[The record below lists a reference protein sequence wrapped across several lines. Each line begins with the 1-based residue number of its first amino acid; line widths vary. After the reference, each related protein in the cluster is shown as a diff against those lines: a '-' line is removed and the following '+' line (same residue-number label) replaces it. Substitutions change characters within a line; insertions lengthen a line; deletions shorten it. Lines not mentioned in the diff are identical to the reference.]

1 MNLRAGHSC
10 KLSGVPP
17 QSGTVRQLCGGWLQ
31 ARMRLRTGSERLA
44 GTFPVRSMRTSAIA
58 VIQAFVIIAAA
69 SGFVTASARAAEPP
83 SGLARL
89 PGPQELMSDLSIRL
103 FATLGKESDKTRHN
117 SDKILPLVDGLLSPH
132 FDMEYA
138 ARMVLGLHWR
148 GATPEQRRQFGVVL
162 YQRLLRTYAGAVADW
177 TPDRF
182 KLLPLRADPEALQV
196 TVHTLVTNS
205 HHEIVSVDFRMRQT
219 AEGWKIFDVTVDGVS
234 YVRIY
239 RDDTDEEIT
248 QKGLDASIA
257 RLSKSPVTEHMQ
269 PDTRGAH

>member
-1 MNLRAGHSC
+1 
-10 KLSGVPP
+10 
-17 QSGTVRQLCGGWLQ
+17 
-31 ARMRLRTGSERLA
+31 MRLRTGSARLA
-44 GTFPVRSMRTSAIA
+44 GTFPVRSMRTSAVA
-58 VIQAFVIIAAA
+58 VIQAFVLIAIA
-69 SGFVTASARAAEPP
+69 SGFVSASARAAEPP
-83 SGLARL
+83 SGAGRLA
-89 PGPQELMSDLSIRL
+89 GPQELMSDLSTRL
-103 FATLGKESDKTRHN
+103 FAALDKESDKTRHN
-117 SDKILPLVDGLLSPH
+117 SDKILPLVDGLLSSH

-148 GATPEQRRQFGVVL
+148 GATPEQRQQFGVVL

-205 HHEIVSVDFRMRQT
+205 HHEVVSVDFRMRQT
-219 AEGWKIFDVTVDGVS
+219 VEGWKIFDVTVDGVS

-248 QKGLDASIA
+248 QKGLAASIA
-257 RLSKSPVTEHMQ
+257 RLSKSPVTQRIQ

>member
-1 MNLRAGHSC
+1 
-10 KLSGVPP
+10 
-17 QSGTVRQLCGGWLQ
+17 
-31 ARMRLRTGSERLA
+31 MRLRTGSERLA

-257 RLSKSPVTEHMQ
+257 RLSKSPVTEHMR
-269 PDTRGAH
+269 PDTRGAQ

>member
-1 MNLRAGHSC
+1 M
-10 KLSGVPP
+10 
-17 QSGTVRQLCGGWLQ
+17 Q
-31 ARMRLRTGSERLA
+31 
-44 GTFPVRSMRTSAIA
+44 SMRTVAIA
-58 VIQAFVIIAAA
+58 VVRALALITFA
-69 SGFVTASARAAEPP
+69 SGFVTAPAAAELPNEAAP
-83 SGLARL
+83 L
-89 PGPQELMSDLSIRL
+89 PGPQELMSDLSARL
-103 FATLGKESDKTRHN
+103 FAVLDKESARTRHN

-132 FDMEYA
+132 FDTEYA

-148 GATPEQRRQFGVVL
+148 SATLEQRQQFGVVL
-162 YQRLLRTYAGAVADW
+162 YRRLLRTYAGAVAEW

-205 HHEIVSVDFRMRQT
+205 HHEIVAVDFRMRQT
-219 AEGWKIFDVTVDGVS
+219 AKGWKIFDVTVDGVS

-257 RLSKSPVTEHMQ
+257 RLSKSPVTERTQ
-269 PDTRGAH
+269 PNPRGSH

>member
-1 MNLRAGHSC
+1 MLLMRA
-10 KLSGVPP
+10 V
-17 QSGTVRQLCGGWLQ
+17 
-31 ARMRLRTGSERLA
+31 
-44 GTFPVRSMRTSAIA
+44 AIA
-58 VIQAFVIIAAA
+58 VVQALVWPTVA
-69 SGFVTASARAAEPP
+69 SGFLASPAGAAEP
-83 SGLARL
+83 SVEVART
-89 PGPQELMSDLSIRL
+89 PGPQDVMADLSAGL
-103 FATLGKESDKTRHN
+103 FAGLDKESAQTRTN
-117 SDKILPLVDGLLSPH
+117 SARIMPLLDGLLSPH
-132 FDMEYA
+132 FDMDYA

-148 GATPEQRRQFGVVL
+148 GATPEQRQQFAIVL
-162 YQRLLRTYAGAVADW
+162 YQRLLRTYAGAVAEW

-205 HHEIVSVDFRMRQT
+205 RHAIVPVDFRMRQT

-257 RLSKSPVTEHMQ
+257 RLAKSDIGVRAQ
-269 PDTRGAH
+269 PNPRGAH

>member
-1 MNLRAGHSC
+1 
-10 KLSGVPP
+10 
-17 QSGTVRQLCGGWLQ
+17 VRP
-31 ARMRLRTGSERLA
+31 MRS
-44 GTFPVRSMRTSAIA
+44 VAIA
-58 VIQAFVIIAAA
+58 VIQTLAWLTAA
-69 SGFVTASARAAEPP
+69 SGYIAASARAAEPSTDVVRTP
-83 SGLARL
+83 RPEEVMA
-89 PGPQELMSDLSIRL
+89 DLSTRL
-103 FATLGKESDKTRHN
+103 FASLEKESAKTRHN

-138 ARMVLGLHWR
+138 ARMVLGGHWR
-148 GATPEQRRQFGVVL
+148 SATPEQRQQFGIVL
-162 YQRLLRTYAGAVADW
+162 YQRLLRTYAGAVAEW

-205 HHEIVSVDFRMRQT
+205 RNEIVPVDFRLRQT

-248 QKGLDASIA
+248 QKGLDASIT
-257 RLSKSPVTEHMQ
+257 RLAKSPIVERTQ
-269 PDTRGAH
+269 PNPPGRH